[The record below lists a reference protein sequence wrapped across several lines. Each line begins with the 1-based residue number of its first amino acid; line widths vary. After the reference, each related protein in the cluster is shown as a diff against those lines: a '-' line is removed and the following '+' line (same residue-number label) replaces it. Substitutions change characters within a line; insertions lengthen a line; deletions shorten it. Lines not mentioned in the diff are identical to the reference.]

1 MRLIRSVLALALILL
16 AVGAVFVFFKKT
28 SAGRSLPSAVAKL
41 QLGADIAQAF
51 IAPTVEPDYLPFRD
65 YSVPDPVIQAGA
77 AFLIDN
83 RTGRVLF
90 DHNSEEQLPIASITK
105 LMTAVIVVERL
116 DVKKNYVVPKQAVNV
131 DGDGADLTAGEEISG
146 VDLFQS
152 MLVPSSN
159 DAATVF
165 AYTAS
170 KQFDFVEAMNSKA
183 AEIGMRNT
191 HFNNS
196 TGLDDPKSYSTA
208 RDIVILASY
217 ASKYKVITDAL
228 KIQKTT
234 VFSVDG
240 TKTHQ
245 LLNTNQ
251 LLDTIS
257 NINIAKTGNTQ
268 IAGGTMVM
276 SVKINEKD
284 SVTAVVLGSKD
295 RFAEITR
302 LIKFARQAH
311 TWI

>member
-16 AVGAVFVFFKKT
+16 AVGAVFVFFKRT
-28 SAGRSLPSAVAKL
+28 SAGRSLPAAVAKL

-51 IAPTVEPDYLPFRD
+51 IAPPIEPDYLPFRD
-65 YSVPDPVIQAGA
+65 YSEPDPIIQAGA

-90 DHNSEEQLPIASITK
+90 DHNSDEQLPIASITK
-105 LMTAVIVVERL
+105 LMTAVIIVEKL
-116 DVKKNYVVPKQAVNV
+116 DLHKNYVVPKEAVNV
-131 DGDGADLTAGEEISG
+131 DGGVADLSAGEEIAG
-146 VDLFQS
+146 MDLLRY

-165 AYTAS
+165 ALEAS
-170 KQFDFVEAMNSKA
+170 KQFDFVETMNNKA
-183 AEIGMRNT
+183 SELGMRNT
-191 HFNNS
+191 HFNNP

-208 RDIVILASY
+208 RDVIILATY
-217 ASKYKVITDAL
+217 ASKHQVIIDAL

-240 TKTHQ
+240 TTAHQ

-257 NINIAKTGNTQ
+257 NISIAKTGNTQ

-276 SVKINEKD
+276 TVKINAKD